1 MAHRVSNTR
10 TVLLV
15 DDDPEIRAALRRAL
29 RGPEYQVIEAPDGET
44 GLAVFRTNPIDI
56 VISDYEMP
64 GMDGLDLLQRV
75 RLQHPR
81 VLRILLTGRAD
92 VQVAMRALNEGAAN
106 RMLLKPWDQVD
117 LVGTLRI
124 ATRASAMMAAA
135 ADHSVPPAKP

>member
-1 MAHRVSNTR
+1 MAHHVTNK

-29 RGPEYQVIEAPDGET
+29 RGSEYQVIEAPDGET

-124 ATRASAMMAAA
+124 AARASAVMAAQA
-135 ADHSVPPAKP
+135 GHSVPPAKP